1 MRLHRPVLVALA
13 LGTVLPV
20 SAASAATGVAA
31 AGSAVSSATLA
42 TLSIGDLTVVG
53 KTVDGHTVSLGT
65 LSAVAQTL
73 SGDAPAVS
81 FVPATIDGAKKGEVT
96 VTPANSPKSVG
107 AVAIPALPLNVLSA
121 TSPSAT
127 LTAAKDAAGPI
138 SGLTANLGQASIL
151 GMPLKLNGKITVG
164 SSTNASKS
172 QAAKT
177 LTITDVELPN
187 LADLLAALGIDLK
200 KLPIDTLNALV
211 RSLPVT
217 ISSTA
222 SSAIAATNAAI
233 GTANAAYATAVQN
246 AAGAQTAYNTAAA
259 AFDQALASAIVP
271 VGTELPAGVSAP
283 LDHNDWDAIQA
294 AEGGST
300 IAGVI
305 AEANTLG
312 NVAQDY
318 DDAQAALANAQTA
331 LAAALTTLT
340 TTVAGLTE
348 DLAELVDGVLAG
360 NPLVE
365 IGAAQVGT
373 IASAGTPKAAS
384 VTGYVS
390 GVKVLGQDVL
400 KTATGNTKLDVAAL
414 SQQVSDKVNDALA
427 DVSSQLSSVLSSAT
441 GAVGLQ
447 VPAPSIKVLTKS
459 ASTGTDGAFGTAQ
472 AAVSTLEVSLGSV
485 VVPDVY
491 ALAGATQLP
500 GILPTSTGFKTAPFS
515 VKVGVLGE
523 AARFRPGSSSTG
535 TTTTPG
541 GKGAL
546 PTTGGPAALGV
557 IAVVGTA
564 LAFGARRM
572 ARSES

>member
-20 SAASAATGVAA
+20 TAASAATGVAA

-53 KTVDGHTVSLGT
+53 KTVEGHTVSLGT

-81 FVPATIDGAKKGEVT
+81 FVPATVDGVKKGEVT

-107 AVAIPALPLNVLSA
+107 GVAIPALPLNVLSA

-127 LTAAKDAAGPI
+127 LTAAKEAAGPI

-151 GMPLKLNGKITVG
+151 GMPLKLNGKVQVG
-164 SSTNASKS
+164 SSTDAKRS

-200 KLPIDTLNALV
+200 KLPVDTLNGLV
-211 RSLPVT
+211 ESLPVT
-217 ISSTA
+217 ISDTA
-222 SSAIAATNAAI
+222 SSAIAATNSAI
-233 GTANAAYATAVQN
+233 DSSKGAYATAIQSAAAAQN
-246 AAGAQTAYNTAAA
+246 AYTTAAA
-259 AFDQALASAIVP
+259 AFDQALGSATVP
-271 VGTELPAGVSAP
+271 VGVELPAGVSAP

-300 IAGVI
+300 IAGAI
-305 AEANTLG
+305 SLANGLET
-312 NVAQDY
+312 VAKNY
-318 DDAQAALANAQTA
+318 DDAQAALADAQSALTAAANA
-331 LAAALTTLT
+331 LA
-340 TTVAGLTE
+340 GLVD

-373 IASAGTPKAAS
+373 VASAGTPKNAS

-390 GVKVLGQDVL
+390 GVKVLGKDVL
-400 KTATGNTKLDVAAL
+400 QTVTGNTKVDVAAL
-414 SQQVSDKVNDALA
+414 SQQVSNQVNAALA
-427 DVSSQLSSVLSSAT
+427 GVSGVLSSVLSSAT

-472 AAVSTLEVSLGSV
+472 AVVTALEVSIGSV
-485 VVPDVY
+485 VVPDAY
-491 ALAGATQLP
+491 ALAGAPQLP
-500 GILPTSTGFKTAPFS
+500 GILPTSTGIKTAPFS

-535 TTTTPG
+535 TTTPG

-546 PTTGGPAALGV
+546 PTTGGPAALAV

>member
-20 SAASAATGVAA
+20 TAASAATGVAA

-81 FVPATIDGAKKGEVT
+81 FVPVTVDGVKTGAVT

-107 AVAIPALPLNVLSA
+107 GVAIPALPLNVLSA

-127 LTAAKDAAGPI
+127 LTAAKGAAGPI

-151 GMPLKLNGKITVG
+151 GMPLTLNGKIQVG
-164 SSTNASKS
+164 SATDAKRS

-177 LTITDVELPN
+177 LTISDVELPN

-200 KLPIDTLNALV
+200 KLPVDTLNGLV
-211 RSLPVT
+211 ESLPVT
-217 ISSTA
+217 ISDAAAAT
-222 SSAIAATNAAI
+222 IAATNSAI
-233 GTANAAYATAVQN
+233 DSAKGAYATAIQN
-246 AAGAQTAYNTAAA
+246 AAAAQTAYNNAAA
-259 AFDQALASAIVP
+259 AFDQALGSATIP
-271 VGTELPAGVSAP
+271 LGTELPAGMSAP
-283 LDHNDWDAIQA
+283 LDHGDWDTLQESEAGA
-294 AEGGST
+294 T
-300 IAGVI
+300 IAGAI
-305 AEANTLG
+305 SLANGLET
-312 NVAQDY
+312 VAKNY
-318 DDAQAALANAQTA
+318 DDAQEALGAAQ
-331 LAAALTTLT
+331 AALTAAANTL
-340 TTVAGLTE
+340 AGLAG

-365 IGAAQVGT
+365 IGSAQVGT

-390 GVKVLGQDVL
+390 GVKVLGEDVL
-400 KTATGNTKLDVAAL
+400 QKVTGNTKLDVAAL
-414 SQQVSDKVNDALA
+414 SQQVSNQVNAALA
-427 DVSSQLSSVLSSAT
+427 TVSGTLSSVLSSAT

-472 AAVSTLEVSLGSV
+472 ATVTALEVSIGSV
-485 VVPDVY
+485 VVPDAY
-491 ALAGATQLP
+491 ALTGAPQLP
-500 GILPTSTGFKTAPFS
+500 GILPTSTGFKSAPFS

-557 IAVVGTA
+557 IAIVGTA